1 MIKIPKNKY
10 SKMLPEINKKN
21 IKRIYVCLKN
31 VVKNKNV
38 IWIFLTMVRHR
49 MTLFKTLVVED
60 ATKTIKSNTKL
71 YVHNSWQRKAYEYQ
85 QKKQVYI
92 HQQDLQVY
100 RHHQDLQFY

>member
-38 IWIFLTMVRHR
+38 I
-49 MTLFKTLVVED
+49 
-60 ATKTIKSNTKL
+60 
-71 YVHNSWQRKAYEYQ
+71 
-85 QKKQVYI
+85 
-92 HQQDLQVY
+92 
-100 RHHQDLQFY
+100 